1 MTKDIDP
8 DVIEALKTAF
18 CFMPKLIEI
27 TSYEYGERA
36 DKVSAQVELV
46 RGVLLDNGIDP
57 DEVFDEI
64 NPEDAPNSSY

>member
-1 MTKDIDP
+1 
-8 DVIEALKTAF
+8 
-18 CFMPKLIEI
+18 MPRLIEI